1 MLASDQPTR
10 TFHAL
15 LKLPAALLALSLS
28 ANSLASEG
36 GFIGAYIG
44 NSSSLDTEKSSES
57 FKILTGAHI
66 TSRISLEFGY
76 VNFGDTRYDDPSAIN
91 TDTSRSNISFKDAG
105 HGSISFGQLGDATVV
120 TDGKDTYDNKGP
132 STFNGISKFSPEG
145 GLINLRYRFPILD
158 SVDFFV
164 KTGFFAW
171 VADYET
177 IKIIANKDGS
187 TVRTTEK
194 KTQTSGVNAISGGG
208 FIYRP
213 IPQLSFRAE
222 LESTAISSGDMPR
235 TRFQNISIGANWE
248 F

>member
-44 NSSSLDTEKSSES
+44 NSSSLDTENSSES

-76 VNFGDTRYDDPSAIN
+76 VNFGDTSYNDPAPIN
-91 TDTSRSNISFKDAG
+91 TGTDNSNISFKDAG
-105 HGSISFGQLGDATVV
+105 HGSISFGQLGDV
-120 TDGKDTYDNKGP
+120 TDVPGGKDTYDNKG
-132 STFNGISKFSPEG
+132 SSSFTGISKFAPEG

-158 SVDFFV
+158 SLDFFV

-171 VADYET
+171 AADYES
-177 IKIIANKDGS
+177 IKITASQDG
-187 TVRTTEK
+187 TIIRTDEK

-235 TRFQNISIGANWE
+235 TRLQNISIGANWE